1 MKQILNI
8 IALNIRT
15 KGSVRTFCFF
25 SFVHLFLFTFSPLTA
40 QIDSWRAH
48 MAYYEPQQIIKA
60 GSSDLFVRASNSLY
74 RYNLN
79 DHSITTYDKVRQ
91 LNDSY
96 ITLISWNSAT
106 KRLVIVY
113 DNSNIDLL
121 DLNDNVVNMSALYS
135 KSTTLDK
142 TINNIYNHQKYI
154 YLATGFGVVKI
165 NVEKVEVNE
174 SYILNQ
180 NITNV
185 AVQDN
190 TIYARNSN
198 GTVYIGTAD
207 NNLIDYHNWTIGT
220 APDGIFTEDNS
231 AWNEYIATIN
241 TLQLDCPK
249 HNYFGFLKYKNN
261 MLFCSSGYSGTIEM
275 PGTVQIYNN
284 NKWTFLQDDM
294 TGVSGT
300 EKPDWRFLN
309 TYAVDI
315 DPLDN
320 KHIFAASRTGL
331 FEYYDGVLKN
341 YFNKDNS
348 MLKSATSSNKYV
360 IVSSLAYDKEGNL
373 WFTQSSVTDNS
384 IIEIT
389 KDGEWISHPQE
400 LLMDD
405 GKSLSNM
412 MRLYQDSEGYLWFVN
427 NHWKKS
433 SFYCYDP
440 KTDQIIS
447 YMVRLVNQD
456 NAAINEMY
464 CPKCIIEDLE
474 GNIWIGTDNGLFM
487 IEKSRKYNQLEYV
500 TQVKVPRNDGTD
512 FADYLLDNV
521 KITDI
526 VVDGG
531 NRKWIGTTGNG
542 IFLISADNMQQ
553 LENFTSENSPLLS
566 NNILSLAMNND
577 TGELFIG
584 TDIGLCS
591 YTTNATTAV
600 ETMEKD
606 NVHAYPN
613 PVVSGYDGLITV
625 VGLSLDADVK
635 ILSVSGQLVA
645 QGRSNGGTFTWDG
658 CDRSGKRVA
667 SGVYMV
673 AAATSDGKKGTVC
686 KIAVI
691 K

>member
-15 KGSVRTFCFF
+15 KGSVRAFCFF

-121 DLNDNVVNMSALYS
+121 DLNDNVVNMSALFS

-142 TINNIYNHQKYI
+142 TINNIYNHNKYI

-165 NVEKVEVNE
+165 NVEKVEVSE

-231 AWNEYIATIN
+231 AWNEYIAIIN

-294 TGVSGT
+294 TGVPGT
-300 EKPDWRFLN
+300 EKPDWRFFN

-331 FEYYDGVLKN
+331 FEYYDGVLKK
-341 YFNKDNS
+341 YSNKDNS
-348 MLKSATSSNKYV
+348 ILKSATSSNKYV
-360 IVSSLAYDKEGNL
+360 IVSSIAYDKEGNL
-373 WFTQSSVTDNS
+373 WFTQSDVTDNS

-405 GKSLSNM
+405 GKSLNNM
-412 MRLYQDSEGYLWFVN
+412 MRLFQDSEGYLWFVN

-542 IFLISADNMQQ
+542 LFLISADNMQQ

-658 CDRSGKRVA
+658 RDRSGKRVA

>member
-1 MKQILNI
+1 
-8 IALNIRT
+8 
-15 KGSVRTFCFF
+15 
-25 SFVHLFLFTFSPLTA
+25 
-40 QIDSWRAH
+40 
-48 MAYYEPQQIIKA
+48 
-60 GSSDLFVRASNSLY
+60 
-74 RYNLN
+74 
-79 DHSITTYDKVRQ
+79 
-91 LNDSY
+91 
-96 ITLISWNSAT
+96 
-106 KRLVIVY
+106 
-113 DNSNIDLL
+113 
-121 DLNDNVVNMSALYS
+121 
-135 KSTTLDK
+135 
-142 TINNIYNHQKYI
+142 
-154 YLATGFGVVKI
+154 
-165 NVEKVEVNE
+165 
-174 SYILNQ
+174 
-180 NITNV
+180 
-185 AVQDN
+185 
-190 TIYARNSN
+190 
-198 GTVYIGTAD
+198 
-207 NNLIDYHNWTIGT
+207 
-220 APDGIFTEDNS
+220 
-231 AWNEYIATIN
+231 
-241 TLQLDCPK
+241 
-249 HNYFGFLKYKNN
+249 
-261 MLFCSSGYSGTIEM
+261 
-275 PGTVQIYNN
+275 
-284 NKWTFLQDDM
+284 M

-456 NAAINEMY
+456 GAAINEMY

-521 KITDI
+521 NITDI

-542 IFLISADNMQQ
+542 LFLISADNMQQ

-658 CDRSGKRVA
+658 RDRSGKRVA

>member
-1 MKQILNI
+1 MKQKLNI
-8 IALNIRT
+8 MTMNKKT
-15 KGSVRTFCFF
+15 KGSVQAFCFF
-25 SFVHLFLFTFSPLTA
+25 GLLLFYLITSLPLTA
-40 QIDSWRAH
+40 QTGSWRAY
-48 MAYYEPQQIIKA
+48 MSYYEPQQIVKA
-60 GSSDLFVRASNSLY
+60 GSNDLFVRASNSLY

-96 ITLISWNSAT
+96 ISLISWNNAT
-106 KRLVIVY
+106 KRLIIVY
-113 DNSNIDLL
+113 NNSNIDLL

-142 TINNIYNHQKYI
+142 TINSLYNHNNYI
-154 YLATGFGVVKI
+154 YIATGFGVVKI
-165 NVEKVEVNE
+165 NVERAEVSE

-190 TIYARNSN
+190 TIYARNSS
-198 GTVYIGTAD
+198 GTVYIGAAGK
-207 NNLIDYHNWTIGT
+207 NLIDYHNWTTGT
-220 APDGIFTEDNS
+220 APDGIFNEDNS

-249 HNYFGFLKYKNN
+249 YNHFGFLKYKNN
-261 MLFCSSGYSGTIEM
+261 LLLTSSGYSSNIEM
-275 PGTVQIYNN
+275 PGTVQIFNGTT
-284 NKWTFLQDDM
+284 WIFLQDDM

-300 EKPDWRFLN
+300 EKPDWRFVN

-331 FEYYDGVLKN
+331 YEYYDGVLKN

-348 MLKSATSSNKYV
+348 ILKTATTSNKYV
-360 IVSSLAYDKEGNL
+360 IVSSLVYDRDGNL
-373 WFTQSSVTDNS
+373 WFLQSDVANNS

-389 KDGEWISHPQE
+389 KDGEWITHPQD
-400 LLMDD
+400 LLMYN
-405 GKSLSNM
+405 GESLPNM
-412 MRLYQDSEGYLWFVN
+412 MRLFQDSKGYLWFVN
-427 NHWKKS
+427 NHWQKS

-440 KTDQIIS
+440 KTDQIVS
-447 YMVRLVNQD
+447 YMVKLVNQD
-456 NAAINEMY
+456 GTTINEMY
-464 CPKCIIEDLE
+464 NPKCIVEDIE

-487 IEKSRKYNQLEYV
+487 IEESRKYNQLEYA
-500 TQVKVPRNDGTD
+500 TQVKVPRNDGTNY
-512 FADYLLDNV
+512 ADYLLANV
-521 KITDI
+521 NITDI

-531 NRKWIGTTGNG
+531 GRKWIATTGNG
-542 IFLISADNMQQ
+542 LFLISADNMQQ
-553 LENFTSENSPLLS
+553 LENFTAENSPLLS
-566 NNILSLAMNND
+566 NNILSLAINNE
-577 TGELFIG
+577 TGELYIG

-606 NVHAYPN
+606 NVYAYPN

-635 ILSVSGQLVA
+635 ILSASGQLVT

-658 CDRSGKRVA
+658 RDRSGKRVA

>member
-1 MKQILNI
+1 
-8 IALNIRT
+8 
-15 KGSVRTFCFF
+15 
-25 SFVHLFLFTFSPLTA
+25 
-40 QIDSWRAH
+40 

-341 YFNKDNS
+341 YSNKDNS

-456 NAAINEMY
+456 GAAINEMY

-521 KITDI
+521 NITDI

-542 IFLISADNMQQ
+542 LFLISADNMQQ

-613 PVVSGYDGLITV
+613 PVVSGYNGLITV

-658 CDRSGKRVA
+658 RDRSGKRVA